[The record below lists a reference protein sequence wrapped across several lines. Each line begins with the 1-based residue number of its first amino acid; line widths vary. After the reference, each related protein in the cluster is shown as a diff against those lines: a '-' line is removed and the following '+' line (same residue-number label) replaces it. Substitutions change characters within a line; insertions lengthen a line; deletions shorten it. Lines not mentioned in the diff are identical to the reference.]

1 MKLEEIWKPAAEER
15 RLMDDL
21 ARDRN
26 LRVQNFQSRIFS
38 EQVPSHL
45 ISKVCNLLFFSAFAN
60 KTLLSDSRFRLL
72 NHSTTH
78 FFCISNIC
86 LASLNTITFV

>member
-1 MKLEEIWKPAAEER
+1 ME
-15 RLMDDL
+15 DL
-21 ARDRN
+21 ARKGN
-26 LRVQNFQSRIFS
+26 LRVQNFQSRIFP
-38 EQVPSHL
+38 EQVPLYL
-45 ISKVCNLLFFSAFAN
+45 ISKVCNLSFFSCLAFAN

-86 LASLNTITFV
+86 LVSLNTITFV